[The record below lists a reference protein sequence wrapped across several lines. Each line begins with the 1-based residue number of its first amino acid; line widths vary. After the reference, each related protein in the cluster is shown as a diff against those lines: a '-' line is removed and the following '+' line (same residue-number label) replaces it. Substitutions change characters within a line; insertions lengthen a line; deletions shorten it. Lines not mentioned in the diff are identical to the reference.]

1 MGTKINKLRQKS
13 PSNGILL
20 TSWLDKSGFSRSEI
34 NDYMKSGWLQRI
46 STGVYQFTGDKPSL
60 YGIFASYQQQNG
72 MKYHIGAASA
82 LELKGF
88 SHYISMGKPI
98 AVVFSPIRPPLP
110 RWIKEAD
117 LDMSLV
123 DVSSKVLGTAGI
135 EQMDYQGQSLTVSS
149 PERAI
154 MECMVLSPKHYDL
167 MDVYY
172 LMEMLTSLRV
182 SLVQQLL
189 ENCTSVKVKRLFL
202 YMAEKARHRWF
213 AKLDLSRIFLGSGTR
228 SLAKGGVKINDYD
241 IVIPKEL
248 ADYE

>member
-1 MGTKINKLRQKS
+1 MGTKINLLRQQT

-20 TSWLDKSGFSRSEI
+20 TSWLEKSGLSRNEI
-34 NDYMKSGWLQRI
+34 SNYMKSGWLRRI
-46 STGVYQFTGDKPSL
+46 STGVYQFTGDIPSL
-60 YGIFASYQQQNG
+60 YGILASYQKQADL
-72 MKYHIGAASA
+72 KFHIGAASA

-88 SHYISMGKPI
+88 SHYISMGKPT
-98 AVVFSPIRPPLP
+98 AVVFTPVKPPLP
-110 RWIKEAD
+110 KWLNDAE
-117 LDMSLV
+117 LDMNLV
-123 DVSSKVLGTAGI
+123 EVSSKVLGSAGI
-135 EQMDYQGQSLTVSS
+135 EQIDYHGQALTVSS

-154 MECMVLSPKHYDL
+154 MECILLSPSLYGL

-172 LMEMLTSLRV
+172 LIEMLTSLRS

-189 ENCTSVKVKRLFL
+189 EDCSSVKVKRMFL

-213 AKLDLSRIFLGSGTR
+213 AKLDLSRISLGSGTR
-228 SLAKGGVKINDYD
+228 SFAKGGVKVNTYD